1 MDEVMGF
8 FDELLG
14 LCSGDDAAVSEDSR
28 QLQLLQQQLS
38 ELFSKRIELM
48 KLDVD
53 GTRYTHVIST
63 ISRRHVLSLLTY
75 KGDNL
80 VAVFR
85 GAAGFWYGGGKRWST
100 LQQAAVWG

>member
-14 LCSGDDAAVSEDSR
+14 LCSGDDVAVSEDSR
-28 QLQLLQQQLS
+28 KLQLLQQQLS

-53 GTRYTHVIST
+53 GTRYTTHVIST

-80 VAVFR
+80 VLVAVFR
-85 GAAGFWYGGGKRWST
+85 CAARILVWGGKRWSK
-100 LQQAAVWG
+100 L